1 MMHVLRVLP
10 TAGVL
15 LAASPAAAWA
25 QEGEPGLFS
34 INLGLSIW
42 TVVVFL
48 LLVLLLG
55 RFAWRPILG
64 TVEAR
69 EQRIQQALDDSAARQ
84 AEALRLLEEHK
95 RQLADAR
102 RQAGEILAEGK
113 AAGERLRREIEEK
126 ARSEGH
132 AIVESARREIGREKD
147 RALDEL
153 RKEAV
158 ELALAAAAKLLH
170 ERLDADADRALVL
183 NYLDGLGSDAP
194 EAQA

>member
-1 MMHVLRVLP
+1 MTIDRIIMAATL
-10 TAGVL
+10 L
-15 LAASPAAAWA
+15 LATPSAVLAAES
-25 QEGEPGLFS
+25 EGGGVFAINPGLS
-34 INLGLSIW
+34 VW
-42 TVVVFL
+42 TTVIFL
-48 LLVLLLG
+48 ALLG
-55 RFAWRPILG
+55 ILWRFAWGPLLG
-64 TVEAR
+64 QVEAR
-69 EQRIQQALDDSAARQ
+69 EERIQGALDQSAELRD
-84 AEALRLLEEHK
+84 EAVRMLEEHK

-102 RQAGEILAEGK
+102 RQASEIIAEGK
-113 AAGERLRREIEEK
+113 TAGDRLRKEIEEK
-126 ARSEGH
+126 ARAEANG
-132 AIVESARREIGREKD
+132 IVEAARREIVREKD